1 LAAAFELDSSVRMS
15 FESYFRACSYA
26 TIGCGVLALAVSGGV
41 GVWLAA
47 TFAVVLAVSWKL
59 AGTRWQMS
67 ERAGLVVVLLALPAF
82 YLDWSFQRSG
92 ADAASQVYAGV
103 SSLVHFTLLLSSI
116 KLLQVKSD
124 RDWLFLY
131 LISFFEVL
139 LAAGLSVSPTFLA
152 SLALYVF
159 CALLAVISF
168 ELRRSSRIAPS
179 SESRLLVAND
189 ARFFRR
195 VGVRTRGTT
204 PRALRR
210 LPVAAGCLFALIF
223 GLALPIFFITPRA
236 GAGVLSMPGG
246 SASTGFTGFSDHVTL
261 GDIGRLNESNQLV
274 MRVRVEGPS
283 PERGLRWRGIALDRF
298 DGREWAQTSDA
309 SAAYQTFDGNIFRL
323 GTTEDITRLTTQTF
337 FVEPIDTPVIFA
349 APRAVALQG
358 AFPFVRRDRDDGLA
372 TRQHPLERITYT
384 VYSDTYEPP
393 PERLR
398 ADRMRVSTAA
408 TANLRRN
415 VEAYLQLPSN
425 LDPRVGSLAWSVVR
439 QSGAHNAYD
448 AARAIEAHLN
458 QNAYGGR
465 YSYSLDMR
473 AAGPDPLADFLFDV
487 RAGHCEYFATAMA
500 VMLRTLRIPAR
511 VVNGFQTGEYNSA
524 ADAYVVRQ
532 ADAHSWVEVYFPE
545 TDSWVTFDPT
555 PADGRAAG
563 TSGKGISGNLRRYAD
578 ALELFWIQYV
588 VSYDRQGQRTLAR
601 AIHDQ
606 INSFTFAASQ
616 SADGFGSHL
625 SVLWSRDG
633 RGVSSSVLTSPLA
646 VACVVVVLL
655 VAASLIL
662 WRKGLLKFA
671 RRRKDARAADAAV
684 VKFYVRMA
692 AALEARGLRR
702 RADQTPLEFAAA
714 AGAPEV
720 LAITQAYNRVRFGAQ
735 SLSDA
740 EAADVER
747 LLRNVEEQRA

>member
-1 LAAAFELDSSVRMS
+1 MS

-26 TIGCGVLALAVSGGV
+26 TIACGVLALAVSGGV
-41 GVWLAA
+41 GMWLAA
-47 TFAVVLAVSWKL
+47 TFAAVLAVSWKL
-59 AGTRWQMS
+59 AGTHWQMS

-82 YLDWSFQRSG
+82 YLDWSFQKRG

-139 LAAGLSVSPTFLA
+139 LAAGLSVSPTFLV

-159 CALLAVISF
+159 CALLAVVSF
-168 ELRRSSRIAPS
+168 ELRRSSRVVPLA
-179 SESRLLVAND
+179 ESRLLVAND
-189 ARFFRR
+189 AKFFRR
-195 VGVRTRGTT
+195 GGVRNRGTT

-210 LPVAAGCLFALIF
+210 LPVAAACLFALIF

-246 SASTGFTGFSDHVTL
+246 AASTGFTGFSDHVTL

-274 MRVRVEGPS
+274 MRVRVEGPT
-283 PERGLRWRGIALDRF
+283 PARGLRWRGIALDRF
-298 DGREWAQTSDA
+298 DGREWSQTSDA
-309 SAAYQTFDGNIFRL
+309 SAAYQTYDGNIFRL

-398 ADRMRVSTAA
+398 ADRMRISPAA
-408 TANLRRN
+408 TANLRRG

-425 LDPRVGSLAWSVVR
+425 LDPRVANLAWSVVR
-439 QSGAHNAYD
+439 QSGARNAYD
-448 AARAIEAHLN
+448 AARAVEAHLS

-465 YSYSLDMR
+465 YSYSLDLR
-473 AAGPDPLADFLFDV
+473 ESGSDPLADFLFNV
-487 RAGHCEYFATAMA
+487 RAGHCEYFATAMT

-511 VVNGFQTGEYNSA
+511 VVNGFQAGEYNSA

-545 TDSWVTFDPT
+545 SDSWVTFDPT

-563 TSGKGISGNLRRYAD
+563 TSGKGVSGSLRRYAD

-606 INSFTFAASQ
+606 INSFTYAASQ
-616 SADGFGSHL
+616 SADGLGSRL
-625 SVLWSRDG
+625 SALWSRAG
-633 RGVSSSVLTSPLA
+633 GGASPFASIMPLA
-646 VACVVVVLL
+646 VVGAVIVLL
-655 VAASLIL
+655 ATALLIL
-662 WRKGLLKFA
+662 RRKGLLKFSWPRKRA
-671 RRRKDARAADAAV
+671 RDADAV
-684 VKFYVRMA
+684 IVKFYERMT

-714 AGAPEV
+714 SGTPEV
-720 LAITQAYNRVRFGAQ
+720 FAITQAYNRVRFGAQ
-735 SLSDA
+735 HLSDS
-740 EAADVER
+740 EAADIER
-747 LLRNVEEQRA
+747 FLRNMEGQRA